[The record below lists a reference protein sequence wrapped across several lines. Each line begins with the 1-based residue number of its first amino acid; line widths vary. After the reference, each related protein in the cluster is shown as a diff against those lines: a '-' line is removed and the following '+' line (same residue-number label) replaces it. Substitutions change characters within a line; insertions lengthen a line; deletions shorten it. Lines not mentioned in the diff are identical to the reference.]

1 MVSNISDPILICDDD
16 HMLVYFRL
24 IQNNFEVFN
33 LVSPQFLRWPTAKST
48 ASQIRAVRELVN
60 LLLAVMADKNAI
72 RDYGNWGDLELSEVM
87 GLPWASPIAGWFVSR
102 KILLNLSQIVSG
114 NLSPIFRPNGDFFGA
129 KVAHGSP
136 TMLVIS

>member
-1 MVSNISDPILICDDD
+1 
-16 HMLVYFRL
+16 MLVYFRL

-102 KILLNLSQIVSG
+102 KILLNWMMNRGSPVLGNHHLSQIVSG